1 MIEVSIVTPDGKVYE
16 HDANLL
22 EVATQTGP
30 IGIMLNH
37 LPLIANLEIAETCV
51 KYGDQED
58 RIAVNGGFIEFID
71 NKAMI
76 VADSAE
82 NQSDIDVARAQSAKE
97 RSEAEIKKA
106 KAKRDQQSLDRAQ
119 IALRRAINRINVAKI
134 DKDQ

>member
-37 LPLIANLEIAETCV
+37 LPLIANLEIAETRV

-106 KAKRDQQSLDRAQ
+106 KAKCDQQSLDRAQ